1 MDAWARFP
9 DFYAKWKAFVE
20 RAIAL
25 DMIMIGW
32 HGTSVAVDTDR
43 KANPLLQDLNIGWLE
58 KFVLMPLLII

>member
-32 HGTSVAVDTDR
+32 HGKLLPLIQIVMQILYYKILTSA
-43 KANPLLQDLNIGWLE
+43 G
-58 KFVLMPLLII
+58 